1 MMEKNQLKR
10 KRTKLRCLVCQQT
23 FDDDYRKEH
32 NKKYHANLL
41 KVGTS
46 IAYETVGAPANPFV
60 CSQKHKKV
68 STESVVTGVLKAGP
82 SHVTEDNE
90 ESSQNTQGPS
100 HLTISV
106 NSENPEL
113 VCTVQEEDVQHE
125 DENTPPHGNE
135 EVEEQRTMPENQ
147 EIGEKESE
155 ELQ

>member
-1 MMEKNQLKR
+1 
-10 KRTKLRCLVCQQT
+10 
-23 FDDDYRKEH
+23 
-32 NKKYHANLL
+32 
-41 KVGTS
+41 
-46 IAYETVGAPANPFV
+46 
-60 CSQKHKKV
+60 V

-113 VCTVQEEDVQHE
+113 VCTVQEEDAQHE

-135 EVEEQRTMPENQ
+135 EVEEQRTV
-147 EIGEKESE
+147 I
-155 ELQ
+155 